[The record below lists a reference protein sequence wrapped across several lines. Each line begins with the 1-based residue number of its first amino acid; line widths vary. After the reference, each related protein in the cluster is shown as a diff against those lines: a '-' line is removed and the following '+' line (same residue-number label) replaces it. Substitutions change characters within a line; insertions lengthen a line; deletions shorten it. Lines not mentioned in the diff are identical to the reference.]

1 MKLIKF
7 TAIILFILTGIISAQ
22 NDPIQ
27 QDKPELT
34 LIVKV
39 KESIPIGYAYR
50 FEGEVLKVEKG
61 VFSDGK
67 LDITVLTDGD
77 GVYNALKADE
87 PNNVFK
93 ITFVFN
99 KSGEPYA
106 HAFVTGFVDSEM
118 NSWKIKKIEM
128 YKND

>member
-50 FEGEVLKVEKG
+50 FEGEILKVEKG
-61 VFSDGK
+61 VLPDATI
-67 LDITVLTDGD
+67 DITVLSDGD
-77 GVYNALKADE
+77 GIYKTFKEDE
-87 PNNVFK
+87 QNNIFK
-93 ITFVFN
+93 ISFVFN
-99 KSGEPYA
+99 KSGEPYP
-106 HAFVTGFVDSEM
+106 HSFVTGFVDSEK
-118 NSWKIKKIEM
+118 NSWKIKKIEI